1 MKEKNELI
9 LHIYQ
14 DAEMSCVTLEK
25 LLSDLKTKD
34 NKIKKT
40 VEDVLKEYETYLKKA
55 KTHLKKEHAEI
66 SKNSMFAKMMAKMGV
81 KKEVDNDNSDS
92 AIADMLI
99 KGISMGTID
108 MEKKIKQYE
117 EEVSEEDLKFAY
129 EFLKFQEK
137 AIDIFKGYL

>member
-25 LLSDLKTKD
+25 LLNDLKNKD

-40 VEDVLKEYETYLKKA
+40 VEDVLKEYKTYLKKA
-55 KTHLKKEHAEI
+55 KTNLKKEHAEV

-81 KKEVDNDNSDS
+81 KKEVQNDNSDS

-99 KGISMGTID
+99 KGISMGSID

-117 EEVSEEDLKFAY
+117 NDVSEEDLKFAY

-137 AIDIFKGYL
+137 AIDIFKAYL

>member
-9 LHIYQ
+9 LHIFQ
-14 DAEMSCVTLEK
+14 DAEMSSITLEK
-25 LLSDLKTKD
+25 LLSDLKNKD

-40 VEDVLKEYETYLKKA
+40 VEDVLKEYKTYLKKA
-55 KTHLKKEHAEI
+55 KTNLKKEHAEV

-81 KKEVDNDNSDS
+81 KKEVQNDNSDS

-99 KGISMGTID
+99 KGISMGSID

-117 EEVSEEDLKFAY
+117 NDVSEEDLKFAY

-137 AIDIFKGYL
+137 AIDIFKAYL

>member
-25 LLSDLKTKD
+25 LLNDLKSKD

-55 KTHLKKEHAEI
+55 KTNLKKEHAEV

-81 KKEVDNDNSDS
+81 KKEVQNDNSDS

-99 KGISMGTID
+99 KGISMGSID

-117 EEVSEEDLKFAY
+117 NDVSEEDLKFAY

-137 AIDIFKGYL
+137 AIDIFKAYL